1 MSEQSVAQTERSLFP
16 QLFTNNQLKI
26 LALIAMTADHVGLQL
41 LPQYGFLRVIGR
53 LAFPIFAYMIAE
65 GCQYTKNRKK
75 YLLTL
80 AAMALLFQ
88 LVYFFAMDS
97 VYQGIFVTFTLS
109 TSLIFAIDRAKERRT
124 PDAYL
129 LAGVV
134 FVAIVFFCSIL
145 PRLWTTSDFAVDYD
159 LVGVLLPAVVYFE
172 RKRLDKLVMT
182 AVLLILLALQW
193 GGNQWFA
200 LLALIPLACYNGQ
213 RGKYRMKNLFY
224 IYYPAHLVV
233 IWLLDMLL

>member
-1 MSEQSVAQTERSLFP
+1 MSEIGAPQAKTSLFP

-26 LALIAMTADHVGLQL
+26 FALIAMTADHVGLQL
-41 LPQYGFLRVIGR
+41 LPGFGFLRIIGR
-53 LAFPIFAYMIAE
+53 LAFSIFAYMIAE

-80 AAMALLFQ
+80 AVMAALFQ

-97 VYQGIFVTFTLS
+97 VYQGIFVTFSLS
-109 TSLIFAIDRAKERRT
+109 VSLIFAVDHAEERRT
-124 PDAYL
+124 VPSRL
-129 LAGVV
+129 LAVGVLLT
-134 FVAIVFFCSIL
+134 IVFLCSVL
-145 PRLWTTSDFAVDYD
+145 PRLWTTSDFEVDYG
-159 LVGVLLPAVVYFE
+159 LCGVLLPAAVYFE
-172 RKRLDKLVMT
+172 RRRIGKLIMM
-182 AVLLILLALQW
+182 ALLLTLLALEW
-193 GGNQWFA
+193 GGAQWFG

-213 RGKYRMKNLFY
+213 RGKYKMKNLFY

>member
-1 MSEQSVAQTERSLFP
+1 MPERTSLLP
-16 QLFTNNQLKI
+16 RLLTNNQLKI

-41 LPQYGFLRVIGR
+41 LPQYGILRIIGR

-65 GCQYTKNRKK
+65 GCTYTRNRKK

-80 AAMALLFQ
+80 AVMAVLFQ

-97 VYQGIFVTFTLS
+97 LYQGIFVTFTLS
-109 TSLIFAIDRAKERRT
+109 VCLIFTIDRART
-124 PDAYL
+124 QKTPLAVLTAVGTILAVLFLILAMPAL
-129 LAGVV
+129 LPG
-134 FVAIVFFCSIL
+134 
-145 PRLWTTSDFAVDYD
+145 TDYEVDYG
-159 LVGVLLPAVVYFE
+159 LWGTLLPVAVYFVPN
-172 RKRLDKLVMT
+172 RMWKLAATGLM
-182 AVLLILLALQW
+182 LIPLAMEN
-193 GGNQWFA
+193 GGNQWYA
-200 LLALIPLACYNGQ
+200 LLTLIPLGCYSGL

>member
-1 MSEQSVAQTERSLFP
+1 MSEIGAPQAKTSLFP

-26 LALIAMTADHVGLQL
+26 FALIAMTADHVGLQL
-41 LPQYGFLRVIGR
+41 LPGFGFLRIIGR

-80 AAMALLFQ
+80 AVMALLYQ

-97 VYQGIFVTFTLS
+97 VYQGIFVTFSLS
-109 TSLIFAIDRAKERRT
+109 VSLIFAVDHAEERRT
-124 PDAYL
+124 VPSCL
-129 LAGVV
+129 LAVGVLLT
-134 FVAIVFFCSIL
+134 IVFLCSVL
-145 PRLWTTSDFAVDYD
+145 PRLWTTSDFEVDYG
-159 LVGVLLPAVVYFE
+159 LCGVLLPAAVYFE
-172 RKRLDKLVMT
+172 RRRVGKLIMT
-182 AVLLILLALQW
+182 ALLLTLLALEW
-193 GGNQWFA
+193 GGAQWFG

-213 RGKYRMKNLFY
+213 RGKYKMKNLFY